1 MQDLSLT
8 FGLEIQDLWLWT
20 VINYAAKEP
29 FLSLS
34 FLILRI
40 PDLIFHIGTAKISA
54 YLLQFLIHTV
64 RKSRNMNRAK

>member
-8 FGLEIQDLWLWT
+8 FGRDSGFMALD
-20 VINYAAKEP
+20 INYAAKEP